1 MAITIN
7 SKFVKFNYVKYRT
20 VEGRLQPYVREDI
33 AEILTA
39 IVNYGSIAFI
49 YGYDNNLLW
58 PDGNATEYIPDDP
71 QILGGNVIFTQGKW
85 FGTSK
90 ASLEDALRDSKII
103 ENLETDL
110 NIGHPAK
117 PAVGEPGQEGY
128 IPPVKATGIFAE
140 IDNLRFFNRIGV
152 PVEGTN
158 DTYVM
163 GAVKPGA
170 TLTIK
175 GEGSTKVTADA
186 DTGTVTISS
195 EAGDTTRKNDIIIA
209 GGPLANNVTEGGDT
223 WPTGWKDDAG
233 NKIIPKDESLEEI
246 LKALFL
252 QEKYGTL
259 SDPVYAWNPAL
270 SNTPV
275 VDIKENTTSV
285 KGKHVPVGTE
295 VSVSFSPSGE
305 AIINQAATATVS
317 GATYGYSLG
326 GTTINNGTS
335 YIANAADQSVT
346 GTLAITSATFQ
357 EDIDVKSQQAEAK
370 YKVKEGDNTLSV
382 TQGGLTVTPGTFA
395 DVTVCNV
402 SNTKIINKQDFKTIN
417 QTGFEAATSVYAGGS
432 KTLSNDI
439 SVIVTGYYPIYYGWL
454 TDTSDIITSDYITT
468 NFVNTLKARLG
479 KTPNAN
485 VPTTTTTGA
494 GNSSFILAL
503 PVDLG
508 YTSIVVK
515 NATNEAP
522 AGTPH
527 YVDINNVVEEKQY
540 RVFYIANSTPT
551 TGDATFKIELKN
563 KINISDI

>member
-20 VEGRLQPYVREDI
+20 VEGKDGPQPYVREDI
-33 AEILTA
+33 AEILDA

-49 YGYDNNLLW
+49 YGYDNTLPW

-71 QILGGNVIFTQGKW
+71 QILGGNVIFAQGKW

-90 ASLEDALRDSKII
+90 ASLEDALGDSKII
-103 ENLETDL
+103 EKLETVL

-128 IPPVKATGIFAE
+128 IPAVDATGIFAE

-163 GAVKPGA
+163 GAAKPGA

-175 GEGSTKVTADA
+175 GEGSTKVTANA

-195 EAGDTTRKNDIIIA
+195 ESGETTTKNDIIIA
-209 GGPLANNVTEGGDT
+209 GGPLANNVTETGDT
-223 WPTGWKDDAG
+223 WPTDWKDTVG
-233 NKIIPKDESLEEI
+233 NKIIPKDKSLEEI

-252 QEKYGTL
+252 QEKYGKL
-259 SDPVYAWNPAL
+259 SDPVYTWNPAL
-270 SNTPV
+270 SNTPT
-275 VDIKENTTSV
+275 VDIKQNTASV
-285 KGKHVPVGTE
+285 VNKLVPVGTE
-295 VSVSFSPSGE
+295 VTVSFAIHEGE
-305 AIINQAATATVS
+305 TNQATATVS
-317 GATYGYSLG
+317 GATYGYSLDS
-326 GTTINNGTS
+326 TTIKDGTS
-335 YIANAADQSVT
+335 YTANATGQLVT
-346 GTLAITSATFQ
+346 GTLEIESATFQ
-357 EDIDVKSQQAEAK
+357 GVDVKLQEAGAK
-370 YKVKEGDNTLSV
+370 YKVEEDDNTLYVKQSGR
-382 TQGGLTVTPGTFA
+382 TATPGSFA
-395 DVTVCNV
+395 DDTVYNV
-402 SNTKIINKQDFKTIN
+402 SNTKTINTQDFKTIN
-417 QTGFEAATSVYAGGS
+417 QGGFTSSDAYAES
-432 KTLSNDI
+432 KALSNSI
-439 SVIVTGYYPIYYGWL
+439 SVTVTGYYPVYYGWL
-454 TDTSDIITSDYITT
+454 TDTSDTITSDYIT
-468 NFVNTLKARLG
+468 NHFIDTLKSNLTM
-479 KTPNAN
+479 TPNAN
-485 VPTTTTTGA
+485 VPTTTTTGP

-508 YTSIVVK
+508 YTSIIVK

-527 YVDINNVVEEKQY
+527 YVDVDSVVETKQY

-551 TGDATFKIELKN
+551 TGDATFKIELK
-563 KINISDI
+563 K

>member
-20 VEGRLQPYVREDI
+20 VEGKAGLQPYVREDI
-33 AEILTA
+33 AEILDA

-49 YGYDNNLLW
+49 YGYDNTLPW
-58 PDGNATEYIPDDP
+58 PDGNATEYMPDDP
-71 QILGGNVIFTQGKW
+71 QILGGNVIFAQGKW

-90 ASLEDALRDSKII
+90 ASLEDALGDSNII
-103 ENLETDL
+103 EKLETVL

-117 PAVGEPGQEGY
+117 PAVGEPGQAGY
-128 IPPVKATGIFAE
+128 VPAVEATGIFAE

-163 GAVKPGA
+163 GAAKPGA

-175 GEGSTKVTADA
+175 GEGSTKVTANA

-195 EAGDTTRKNDIIIA
+195 EAGDTTTKNDIIIA
-209 GGPLANNVTEGGDT
+209 GGPLANNVTETGDT
-223 WPTGWKDDAG
+223 WPTDWKDDAG
-233 NKIIPKDESLEEI
+233 NKIIPKNRSLEEI

-252 QEKYGTL
+252 QEKYGKL

-270 SNTPV
+270 SNTPTVGIKQNEDSV
-275 VDIKENTTSV
+275 VNKL
-285 KGKHVPVGTE
+285 VPVGTE
-295 VSVSFSPSGE
+295 VSVSFAIHEGE
-305 AIINQAATATVS
+305 TNQATATVS
-317 GATYGYSLG
+317 GATYGYALDD
-326 GTTINNGTS
+326 TTIEAGS
-335 YIANAADQSVT
+335 EYVANATGQDVT
-346 GTLAITSATFQ
+346 GTLKIESATFQ
-357 EDIDVKSQQAEAK
+357 GVDVKSQQTGAK

-382 TQGGLTVTPGTFA
+382 KQSGRTAIPGTFA
-395 DVTVCNV
+395 DATVYNV
-402 SNTKIINKQDFKTIN
+402 SNTKTINKADFKTIN
-417 QTGFEAATSVYAGGS
+417 QAGFEAATSVYAGGS
-432 KTLSNDI
+432 KALSNSI
-439 SVIVTGYYPIYYGWL
+439 SVKVTGYYPIYYGWL
-454 TDTSDIITSDYITT
+454 TDTRDTITSDYIT
-468 NFVNTLKARLG
+468 NHFVDTLKARLG

-485 VPTTTTTGA
+485 VPTTTTTGP

-522 AGTPH
+522 AGTPY
-527 YVDINNVVEEKQY
+527 YVDVNSVVETKQY

-551 TGDATFKIELKN
+551 TGDATFKIELK
-563 KINISDI
+563 K

>member
-20 VEGRLQPYVREDI
+20 VEGKAGLQPYVREDI
-33 AEILTA
+33 AEILDA

-49 YGYDNNLLW
+49 YGYDNTLPW
-58 PDGNATEYIPDDP
+58 PDGNATEYMPDDP
-71 QILGGNVIFTQGKW
+71 QILGGNVIFAQGKW

-90 ASLEDALRDSKII
+90 ASLEDALGDSNII
-103 ENLETDL
+103 EKLETVL
-110 NIGHPAK
+110 NIGHPAVGK
-117 PAVGEPGQEGY
+117 PGDSGYKEG
-128 IPPVKATGIFAE
+128 TGIFKE
-140 IDNLRFFNRIGV
+140 LDDLRFFNRIGV

-163 GAVKPGA
+163 GAAKPGA

-195 EAGDTTRKNDIIIA
+195 ESGKTTTENDIIIA
-209 GGPLANNVTEGGDT
+209 GGPLANNVTEIGDA
-223 WPTGWKDDAG
+223 WPKDWVNNG
-233 NKIIPKDESLEEI
+233 NKIIPAGKSLEEI

-270 SNTPV
+270 SNAPT
-275 VDIKENTTSV
+275 VDIKQNTTSV
-285 KGKHVPVGTE
+285 VNTLVPVGTE
-295 VSVSFSPSGE
+295 VTVSFAIHEGE
-305 AIINQAATATVS
+305 TNQATATVS
-317 GATYGYSLG
+317 GATYGYSLNSP
-326 GTTINNGTS
+326 TIEDGTS
-335 YIANAADQSVT
+335 YTAYAIGQDVT
-346 GTLAITSATFQ
+346 GTLEIESATFQ
-357 EDIDVKSQQAEAK
+357 GVDVKSQQTGAK

-382 TQGGLTVTPGTFA
+382 TQSGRTATPGSFA
-395 DVTVCNV
+395 DARVYNV
-402 SNTKIINKQDFKTIN
+402 SNTKTINTQDFKTID
-417 QTGFEAATSVYAGGS
+417 QAGFRSSDAYAES
-432 KTLSNDI
+432 KALSNSI
-439 SVIVTGYYPIYYGWL
+439 SVNVTGYYPIYYGWL
-454 TDTSDIITSDYITT
+454 TDTSDTITGDYITT
-468 NFVNTLKARLG
+468 NFVDTLKARLN

-485 VPTTTTTGA
+485 VPQTTTTGP

-515 NATNEAP
+515 NATNETP

-527 YVDINNVVEEKQY
+527 YVDVDSVVETKQY

>member
-20 VEGRLQPYVREDI
+20 VEGKDGPQPYVREDI
-33 AEILTA
+33 AEILDA

-49 YGYDNNLLW
+49 YGYDNTLPW
-58 PDGNATEYIPDDP
+58 PDGNATEYMPDDP
-71 QILGGNVIFTQGKW
+71 QILGGNVIFAQGKW

-90 ASLEDALRDSKII
+90 ASLEDALGDSNII
-103 ENLETDL
+103 EKLETVL

-117 PAVGEPGQEGY
+117 PAVGEPNQEGY
-128 IPPVKATGIFAE
+128 VPAVDATGIFAE
-140 IDNLRFFNRIGV
+140 IDNLRFFNQIAV
-152 PVEGTN
+152 PVDGTSQ
-158 DTYVM
+158 YVM
-163 GAVKPGA
+163 GAAKPGA

-186 DTGTVTISS
+186 NTGTVTISS
-195 EAGDTTRKNDIIIA
+195 EAGDTTTKNNIIIA
-209 GGPLANNVTEGGDT
+209 GGPLANNVTESGDT
-223 WPTGWKDDAG
+223 WPTDWKDDAG
-233 NKIIPKDESLEEI
+233 NKIIPKNRSLEEI

-252 QEKYGTL
+252 QEKYGEL
-259 SDPVYAWNPAL
+259 SNPVYAWDPTI
-270 SNTPV
+270 STTPV

-285 KGKHVPVGTE
+285 KGKLVPVGTE

-305 AIINQAATATVS
+305 AINQATATVS
-317 GATYGYSLG
+317 GATYGYSLD
-326 GTTINNGTS
+326 GTNIINGTS
-335 YIANAADQSVT
+335 YTADATGQRVT
-346 GTLAITSATFQ
+346 GTLVIDTATFQ
-357 EDIDVKSQQAEAK
+357 DEDVKSQVAEAK

-382 TQGGLTVTPGTFA
+382 TQSGLTVTPGTFA
-395 DVTVCNV
+395 DATVYNV
-402 SNTKIINKQDFKTIN
+402 SNTKTINREDFKTIN
-417 QTGFEAATSVYAGGS
+417 QAGFEAATGIYAAS
-432 KTLSNDI
+432 KQLSNSI
-439 SVIVTGYYPIYYGWL
+439 SAIVTGYYPVYYGWL
-454 TDTSDIITSDYITT
+454 TDTSDTITSDYITA
-468 NFVNTLKARLG
+468 NFVKTLKARLG

-522 AGTPH
+522 AGTPY
-527 YVDINNVVEEKQY
+527 YVDVNSVVEEKQY

-551 TGDATFKIELKN
+551 TGDATFKIELK
-563 KINISDI
+563 K

>member
-20 VEGRLQPYVREDI
+20 VEGRPQPYVREDI
-33 AEILTA
+33 AKILDA

-49 YGYDNNLLW
+49 YGYDNTLPW
-58 PDGNATEYIPDDP
+58 PDDNATEYMPDDP
-71 QILGGNVIFTQGKW
+71 QILGGNVIFAQGKW

-90 ASLEDALRDSKII
+90 ASLEDALGDSKII
-103 ENLETDL
+103 EKLETVL

-117 PAVGEPGQEGY
+117 PAVGESGQPGY
-128 IPPVKATGIFAE
+128 VPAVDATGIFAE

-163 GAVKPGA
+163 GAAKPGA

-175 GEGSTKVTADA
+175 GEGSTKVTANA

-195 EAGDTTRKNDIIIA
+195 EAGETTTKNNIIIA
-209 GGPLANNVTEGGDT
+209 GGPLANNVTETDDT
-223 WPTGWKDDAG
+223 WPTDWKDTAG
-233 NKIIPKDESLEEI
+233 NKIIPKDKSLEDI

-259 SDPVYAWNPAL
+259 TDPVYVWDPAL
-270 SNTPV
+270 SNTPS
-275 VDIKENTTSV
+275 VDIKKDTASV
-285 KGKHVPVGTE
+285 IDALVPVGTE
-295 VSVSFSPSGE
+295 VTVSFAIHEGE
-305 AIINQAATATVS
+305 TNQATATVS
-317 GATYGYSLG
+317 GATYGYSLD
-326 GTTINNGTS
+326 GTTIEAGS
-335 YIANAADQSVT
+335 EYVANATGQSVT
-346 GTLAITSATFQ
+346 GTLVIESATFQ
-357 EDIDVKSQQAEAK
+357 DVDVKSQTAETK

-382 TQGGLTVTPGTFA
+382 KQSGRTATPGSFA
-395 DVTVCNV
+395 DATVYNV
-402 SNTKIINKQDFKTIN
+402 SNTRTINAQDFKTIN
-417 QTGFEAATSVYAGGS
+417 QDGFTHSAAYAVS
-432 KTLSNDI
+432 KALSNDI
-439 SVIVTGYYPIYYGWL
+439 SVKVTGYYPVYYGWL
-454 TDTSDIITSDYITT
+454 TDTSDTITSEYITA
-468 NFVNTLKARLG
+468 NFVKTLKARLD

-515 NATNEAP
+515 NATNETP

-527 YVDINNVVEEKQY
+527 YVDVNSVVEEKQY

-551 TGDATFKIELKN
+551 TGDATFKIELK
-563 KINISDI
+563 K

>member
-20 VEGRLQPYVREDI
+20 VEGKDGPQPYVREDI
-33 AEILTA
+33 AEILDA

-49 YGYDNNLLW
+49 YGYDNTLPW
-58 PDGNATEYIPDDP
+58 PDGNATEYMPDDP
-71 QILGGNVIFTQGKW
+71 QILGGNVIFAQGKW

-90 ASLEDALRDSKII
+90 ASLEDALGDSNII
-103 ENLETDL
+103 EKLQTEL
-110 NIGHPAK
+110 NIGHPA
-117 PAVGEPGQEGY
+117 VGEPNQEGY
-128 IPPVKATGIFAE
+128 VPAVDATGIFAE

-175 GEGSTKVTADA
+175 GEGSTKVTANA

-195 EAGDTTRKNDIIIA
+195 EAGDTTTKNDIIIA
-209 GGPLANNVTEGGDT
+209 GGPLANNVTEIGDA
-223 WPTGWKDDAG
+223 WPKEWEHNG
-233 NKIIPKDESLEEI
+233 NKIIPAGKSLEEI
-246 LKALFL
+246 LKVLFL

-259 SDPVYAWNPAL
+259 TDPVYAWNPRI
-270 SNTPV
+270 STTPT

-285 KGKHVPVGTE
+285 IDALVPVGTE

-305 AIINQAATATVS
+305 AINQATATVS
-317 GATYGYSLG
+317 GATYGYSLN
-326 GTTINNGTS
+326 GTTIENGTS
-335 YIANAADQSVT
+335 YAATATGQSVD
-346 GTLAITSATFQ
+346 GTLAIASATFQ
-357 EDIDVKSQQAEAK
+357 GVHVESQQAGAK
-370 YKVKEGDNTLSV
+370 YTVKEGDNTLSV
-382 TQGGLTVTPGTFA
+382 TQSGLTVTPGTFA
-395 DVTVCNV
+395 DATVYNV
-402 SNTKIINKQDFKTIN
+402 SNTRTISRDNPKTIN
-417 QTGFEAATSVYAGGS
+417 QDGFTHSAAYAVS
-432 KTLSNDI
+432 KALSNDI
-439 SVIVTGYYPIYYGWL
+439 SVKVTGYYPIYYGWL
-454 TDTSDIITSDYITT
+454 TDTSNTITSEYITA
-468 NFVNTLKARLG
+468 NFVKTLKARLD

-527 YVDINNVVEEKQY
+527 YVDVNSVVEEKQY

-551 TGDATFKIELKN
+551 TGDATFKIELK
-563 KINISDI
+563 K

>member
-20 VEGRLQPYVREDI
+20 VEGKDGPQPYVREDI
-33 AEILTA
+33 AEILDA

-49 YGYDNNLLW
+49 YGYDNTLPW

-71 QILGGNVIFTQGKW
+71 QILGGNVIFAQGKW

-90 ASLEDALRDSKII
+90 ASLEDALGDSKII
-103 ENLETDL
+103 EKLETVL

-128 IPPVKATGIFAE
+128 VPAVDATGIFAE
-140 IDNLRFFNRIGV
+140 IDNLRFFNQIAV
-152 PVEGTN
+152 PVEGT
-158 DTYVM
+158 DTQYVM
-163 GAVKPGA
+163 GAAKPGA

-175 GEGSTKVTADA
+175 GEGSTKVTAYE
-186 DTGTVTISS
+186 GTVTISS
-195 EAGDTTRKNDIIIA
+195 EASDTTTKNNIIIA
-209 GGPLANNVTEGGDT
+209 GGPLANNVTETSDT
-223 WPTGWKDDAG
+223 WPTDWKDDAG
-233 NKIIPKDESLEEI
+233 NKIIPKNKSLEEI
-246 LKALFL
+246 LKVLFL

-270 SNTPV
+270 SNTPS
-275 VDIKENTTSV
+275 VDIKKDDTSV
-285 KGKHVPVGTE
+285 IDALVPVGTE
-295 VSVSFSPSGE
+295 VTVSFAIHEGE
-305 AIINQAATATVS
+305 TNQATATVS
-317 GATYGYSLG
+317 GATYGYSLDN
-326 GTTINNGTS
+326 TTIEDGTS
-335 YIANAADQSVT
+335 YTANATGQNVT
-346 GTLAITSATFQ
+346 GTLEIESATFQ
-357 EDIDVKSQQAEAK
+357 GVDVKSQTAEAK

-382 TQGGLTVTPGTFA
+382 KQSGRTATPGSFA
-395 DVTVCNV
+395 DATVYNV
-402 SNTKIINKQDFKTIN
+402 SNTRTINAQDFKTIN
-417 QTGFEAATSVYAGGS
+417 QAGFEAATSVYAGGS
-432 KTLSNDI
+432 KALSNSI
-439 SVIVTGYYPIYYGWL
+439 SVKVTGYYPVYYGWL
-454 TDTSDIITSDYITT
+454 TDTRDTITSDYIT
-468 NFVNTLKARLG
+468 NHFVDTLKARLD

-485 VPTTTTTGA
+485 VPTTTTTGP

-527 YVDINNVVEEKQY
+527 YVDVNNVVEEKQY

-551 TGDATFKIELKN
+551 TGDATFKIELK
-563 KINISDI
+563 K